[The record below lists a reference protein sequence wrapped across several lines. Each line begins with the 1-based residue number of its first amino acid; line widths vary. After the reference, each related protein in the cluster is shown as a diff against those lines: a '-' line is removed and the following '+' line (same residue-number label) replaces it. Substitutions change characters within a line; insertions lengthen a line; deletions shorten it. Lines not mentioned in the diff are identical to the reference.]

1 MKKKSLLIFWIF
13 VLGAVS
19 GCSRNVAEKENAGQS
34 KGKQEFVVKASTKA
48 PTPTESESVPAREK
62 PSGIGRTSVPTQ
74 QWGNAPDFTLPKFK
88 GGQFTLSSLK
98 GKVIILDFWATWC
111 GPCRMEIPGFVE
123 LYAKYKAKGL
133 EIVGVALDKGG
144 ELAVGPFAK
153 QYGINYTIVF
163 GDRKITQK
171 YGGIPGI
178 PTTFIIDREGNLAG
192 RHVGYASQ
200 EAFEEIIKKLL

>member
-1 MKKKSLLIFWIF
+1 MKKKVFLIFWIF
-13 VLGAVS
+13 VLGAIG

-34 KGKQEFVVKASTKA
+34 KREQESEAKVSAKV
-48 PTPTESESVPAREK
+48 PTPKKSESALVREK
-62 PSGIGRTSVPTQ
+62 PASKTETSVPTQ

-88 GGQFTLSSLK
+88 GGEFTLSSLK

-123 LYAKYKAKGL
+123 LYAKYKDKGL
-133 EIVGVALDKGG
+133 EIVGVALDRGG

-153 QYGINYTIVF
+153 QYGMNYIIVF

-178 PTTFIIDREGNLAG
+178 PTTFIIDRDGNVVG
-192 RHVGYASQ
+192 KHIGYAPK
-200 EAFEEIIKKLL
+200 EAFEGVIKKLL